1 MFYCF
6 VNPEYIK
13 DNEISIT
20 GENFYHLKNVRRAK
34 VGEKIKIRSDRYIYF
49 ATIQK
54 IKKTEIIACINKKE
68 KAEKIRKNKII
79 LAPALI
85 QEKNFDLI
93 LQFGTQLGVDEF
105 YPMITQ
111 NVSQKNIKP
120 NRQERWTKII
130 LSASMQ
136 SQRFAPPTIF
146 QPKEFEEIL
155 QIEALIPKI
164 KILPY
169 ELEKEHKLSVI
180 TADKNKDYIIFIGP
194 EGGWTKEEI
203 MIAQKNNVMLVSLG
217 NYILRTETASL
228 TALTLL
234 NSLLGQI

>member
-13 DNEISIT
+13 DNKISII

-34 VGEKIKIRSDRYIYF
+34 VDEKIKIRSDRYIYF
-49 ATIQK
+49 ATIQE
-54 IKKTEIIACINKKE
+54 IKKTEIIASINKKE
-68 KAEKIRKNKII
+68 KAEERRKNKII

-120 NRQERWTKII
+120 NRKERWTKII

-136 SQRFAPPTIF
+136 SQRLAPPMIF
-146 QPKEFEEIL
+146 EPKNFEEIL
-155 QIEALIPKI
+155 QIEALTPKI

-169 ELEKEHKLSVI
+169 ELESTNKLSEISV
-180 TADKNKDYIIFIGP
+180 DKNKDYIIFIGP

-203 MIAQKNNVMLVSLG
+203 ILAQKNNVLLVSLG